1 MDSPKEKKKRRTLA
15 VVDGDALKEGQSYHF
30 SFLESEKRLEIWFF
44 FREKIQHSFH
54 LKKDFSARNVV
65 MPRYEDDLHLYILKR
80 VCYELGRRS
89 GKYRRVYLIGEH
101 HPMWEGL
108 VQFLRERGIPATHML
123 ADDYSE
129 TIEAA
134 REDTLSAR
142 EAVSSISVREKSPT
156 QPPPKKRKG
165 SSKEKGSPLPS
176 IPDART
182 ERARAVYRKVLEGL
196 RGFAPGTKL
205 GRQEFLSW
213 LHSQNISVKRDIP
226 SQNLAFFLRRLSESG
241 TLQLEEDG
249 TILITHTA

>member
-1 MDSPKEKKKRRTLA
+1 MDSSKEKKKRRTLA
-15 VVDGDALKEGQSYHF
+15 VIDGEAMEEGKSYHF

-44 FREKIQHSFH
+44 FRDKIQHSFH

-123 ADDYSE
+123 ADDYSQ
-129 TIEAA
+129 TPEAISA
-134 REDTLSAR
+134 ERELTSFVPSDK
-142 EAVSSISVREKSPT
+142 KSPAKE
-156 QPPPKKRKG
+156 P
-165 SSKEKGSPLPS
+165 SSKSKGDSKKNEASLP
-176 IPDART
+176 IPHART
-182 ERARAVYRKVLEGL
+182 ERARAMYRKVIAGL
-196 RGFAPGTKL
+196 RTLAPGTKFS
-205 GRQEFLSW
+205 RQEFVSW
-213 LHSQNISVKRDIP
+213 LHSQNISVKKDIP

-241 TLQLEEDG
+241 LLRLEEDG
-249 TILITHTA
+249 TILITHTT